1 MAIMLTKNIKAET
14 IQMIYIFLIVTIV
27 TILIELLIAGEFSEK
42 IKKSLMGYEPNVFAT
57 MYKMRDN
64 IL

>member
-14 IQMIYIFLIVTIV
+14 IQMIYIFLIVTVV

-42 IKKSLMGYEPNVFAT
+42 IKKV
-57 MYKMRDN
+57 
-64 IL
+64 